1 MTPIT
6 AARKEI
12 KMEFEEKDKMIVQT
26 TEQDQIISKE
36 QEEGSASVEVG
47 DLVTTSPLMNKKKM
61 MQGIKQMGKI

>member
-6 AARKEI
+6 VARKEI

-47 DLVTTSPLMNKKKM
+47 DLVTSSPLMNKKKM

>member
-47 DLVTTSPLMNKKKM
+47 DLVTSSPLMNKKKM

>member
-1 MTPIT
+1 
-6 AARKEI
+6 
-12 KMEFEEKDKMIVQT
+12 MEFEEKDKMIVQT

-47 DLVTTSPLMNKKKM
+47 DLVTSSPLMNKKKM